1 MELQR
6 LKKIVT
12 AALITWSF
20 LAVGLSAA
28 WSLGTPAVQTL
39 RIPVESLYLEVGDTV
54 HLPVEGTTVDGSPA
68 SAKALEQ
75 LELCWHADFDDG
87 VAVIHATGALHAC
100 RPGLGNVWVEIRDG
114 RLSARPITVYIQ

>member
-39 RIPVESLYLEVGDTV
+39 RIPAESLYLEVGDTV

-75 LELCWHADFDDG
+75 LGQHRAM
-87 VAVIHATGALHAC
+87 T
-100 RPGLGNVWVEIRDG
+100 
-114 RLSARPITVYIQ
+114 